1 MMREME
7 ARESEW
13 ELSVG
18 GKARKKPELSISEMI
33 EEEESLEDEVTS
45 SASSPSTPPACRA
58 ARLSTS
64 RGILEGELQLLTWRA
79 EATHQEG
86 FVPRVSALVQALP
99 RKGGGYLGEVS
110 HLSGEQQLRLKSE
123 CEVHLPCRI
132 PLQPRSRAG

>member
-18 GKARKKPELSISEMI
+18 GTARKEPELSISEMI
-33 EEEESLEDEVTS
+33 EEEGEVTS
-45 SASSPSTPPACRA
+45 SASSPSTPPASRA

-64 RGILEGELQLLTWRA
+64 RGILEGELQLLTWPA

-86 FVPRVSALVQALP
+86 FVPRVSALAQALP
-99 RKGGGYLGEVS
+99 RKGADYLDEVS

-132 PLQPRSRAG
+132 PLQPRSRAV